1 MSPKKYPALSERALS
16 SGAGPGPMNETKPIA
31 LNCCSFE
38 GKKRR
43 EGKKIKKK
51 GKIKKENKRA
61 GLKVKHSVF
70 CCCFEVLY
78 HKSNVSCLP
87 LPQHISGDT
96 FSAEPF
102 KRKVFFVLF
111 LMKLGTRVIFS
122 FSKQTWTQEGWIP
135 RSVVQSWGF
144 VSDIWKE

>member
-102 KRKVFFVLF
+102 KRKVFC
-111 LMKLGTRVIFS
+111 
-122 FSKQTWTQEGWIP
+122 
-135 RSVVQSWGF
+135 F
-144 VSDIWKE
+144 VSDEVGHQGYLFIFETDVNSGEMNP